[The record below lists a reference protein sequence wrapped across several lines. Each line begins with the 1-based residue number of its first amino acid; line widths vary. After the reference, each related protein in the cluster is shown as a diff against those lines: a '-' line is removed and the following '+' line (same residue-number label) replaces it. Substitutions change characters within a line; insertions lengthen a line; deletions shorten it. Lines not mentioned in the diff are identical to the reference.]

1 MKGMAEPVVTLK
13 SRVEKEVV
21 DQLIASLNNGS
32 LKVEDA
38 QQVARDTLEA
48 VEQIE
53 NHEKSVVDFYEV
65 LATKHK
71 AFEILYTR
79 IKGDISR
86 AHEEAAYKQALSAIN
101 AGDVNSAKN
110 IASEAI
116 NSTANE
122 TDIN

>member
-1 MKGMAEPVVTLK
+1 MAEPVGTLK

-32 LKVEDA
+32 LKVEEA
-38 QQVARDTLEA
+38 QQVAKDTLTA
-48 VEQIE
+48 VDQIE
-53 NHEKSVVDFYEV
+53 KHEKSVVDFYEA

-110 IASEAI
+110 IASAAI
-116 NSTANE
+116 SVTADE
-122 TDIN
+122 TNIN